1 LLSFLLPGRRAKL
14 TFDDKTTEELIKL
27 AKAGLGF
34 TLNTSKFDH
43 DDLLEIKNAAAEG
56 GAQIKLIDDEGE

>member
-1 LLSFLLPGRRAKL
+1 M
-14 TFDDKTTEELIKL
+14 TFDEKTTEELIKL

-34 TLNTSKFDH
+34 TLHTSKIDP

-56 GAQIKLIDDEGE
+56 GAQITLIDDEGEKSLGVDE